1 MSVGRVVV
9 SAVAAL
15 LGAFMAID
23 CGRRSGCCQGGEGA
37 GAARAMENEP

>member
-1 MSVGRVVV
+1 LGGLLFLLFLL
-9 SAVAAL
+9 L